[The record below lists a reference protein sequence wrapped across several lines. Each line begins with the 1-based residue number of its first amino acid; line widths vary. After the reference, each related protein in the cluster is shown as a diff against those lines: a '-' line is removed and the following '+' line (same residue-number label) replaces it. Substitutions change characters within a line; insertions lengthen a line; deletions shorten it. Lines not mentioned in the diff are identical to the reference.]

1 MANGDSRSF
10 VHPTLP
16 PIDVAGHRRTKPRL
30 DSPASVSNV
39 PCFMKQFFC
48 SLLAMGVCGT
58 LFAADEKPAA
68 PAQFKDNRDK
78 TSYSLGVN
86 IGTSMKMQ
94 GADIDAEQVSNGLRD
109 ALANKAKMSEQEVRE
124 TLMAWQQE
132 LRSKRMEKMKAE
144 GEVNKKA
151 GEEWLAANAK
161 KPGVKTTPSGLQ
173 YKVLVTGKGPQ
184 PKAEETVSA
193 HYKGTLTDGTEFDS
207 SYTRGKPLV
216 IPVRGVVAG
225 WQEALTNMHVGD
237 KWELY
242 VPGNL
247 GYGER
252 GSPPKIGANA
262 TLVFEMEL
270 LGIEPPQTN
279 ATPAF
284 PSLNAAPGGAPQ
296 FRPPGQGIPPGG
308 SPQIR
313 VQPSPSGASP
323 QIKVEPVK

>member
-1 MANGDSRSF
+1 
-10 VHPTLP
+10 
-16 PIDVAGHRRTKPRL
+16 
-30 DSPASVSNV
+30 
-39 PCFMKQFFC
+39 
-48 SLLAMGVCGT
+48 MGVGGA
-58 LFAADEKPAA
+58 LFAADPKPAAPAA

-94 GADIDAEQVSNGLRD
+94 GADINADEVASGLRD
-109 ALANKAKMSEQEVRE
+109 ALAGTAKMSEQEVRE
-124 TLMAWQQE
+124 TLMAWQQD
-132 LRSKRMEKMKAE
+132 LRGKRTEKLKVE
-144 GEVNKKA
+144 GEKNKKA

-161 KPGVKTTPSGLQ
+161 KEGVKTTPSGLQ

-184 PKAEETVSA
+184 PKAEDTVSA

-207 SYTRGKPLV
+207 SYTRGKPLT

-247 GYGER
+247 AYGER

-270 LGIEPPQTN
+270 LGIEPPNTN
-279 ATPAF
+279 AAPAF
-284 PSLNAAPGGAPQ
+284 PSLNAGPGGAPQ
-296 FRPPGQGIPPGG
+296 FRVPPGQGTPGG
-308 SPQIR
+308 RPPVRVEPAPGNLPQLKL
-313 VQPSPSGASP
+313 QSAPSASP